1 MNIPV
6 AIITIAMVAMTM
18 TACQSKQSP
27 SIPEDDHQ
35 ASSTAGL
42 LDADT
47 ISVEFAKIYVKNY
60 AGRAGKIPVDSSACE
75 ACSTEMIDGRPHKM
89 GSNTRTVWFSV
100 TRLRALVD
108 QLEAEGGD
116 GIRFY
121 FAAYDSTYN
130 KYDSSHTHIPQRPY
144 WNRNTL
150 VMVTTRDSTRNDSI
164 FHWDYFN
171 NDPKGTVG
179 KGRIIL
185 AAAEN
190 RGELCPPPASCK
202 GVGALLITQ

>member
-27 SIPEDDHQ
+27 SIPEDDHKGV
-35 ASSTAGL
+35 STNNL
-42 LDADT
+42 LDKDT
-47 ISVEFAKIYVKNY
+47 ISVEFAKMYVKNY
-60 AGRAGKIPVDSSACE
+60 ASRAGKIPVDPSDCDACD
-75 ACSTEMIDGRPHKM
+75 TESIDGRPHKM
-89 GSNTRTVWFSV
+89 GSNTRTVWFSAS
-100 TRLRALVD
+100 RLKALVD

-121 FAAYDSTYN
+121 FASYDSTYN
-130 KYDSSHTHIPQRPY
+130 KYDSSHTHIPERPY

-171 NDPKGTVG
+171 NDPRGTVG
-179 KGRIIL
+179 KGRIVL

-190 RGELCPPPASCK
+190 RGELCPPPATCK
-202 GVGALLITQ
+202 SVGALLITQ